1 MEPLPTQLQLVM
13 KMIFQICANMHG
25 MNGVI
30 SENKQQPFPTT
41 EKFWEEFL
49 AQQEEQALK
58 RPNGYLKQMA
68 E

>member
-13 KMIFQICANMHG
+13 KVIFQICANMHR

-41 EKFWEEFL
+41 KEFWEESL
-49 AQQEEQALK
+49 AQQEEQAMK
-58 RPNGYLKQMA
+58 WPNGYLKSMA